1 MEEFL
6 GDTVLGITVVFAVV
20 VVVVVV
26 FGNTVEV
33 VLGDVG
39 GAAVE
44 GMEVFIV
51 VGTVVVYV
59 VGITEGLVGNGVVV
73 EINTVVVLT
82 AEVVLG
88 DKGTETFTGVIV
100 SCVSF
105 DEGVIA
111 VTFASVIGL
120 FNLGAEGDA
129 VV

>member
-6 GDTVLGITVVFAVV
+6 GDTVLGITVVFAV